1 MKYLL
6 ILLTFLTLLSMT
18 ASASRGITV
27 DYKASEASNAA
38 VAGSMQ
44 LYTNSYALIIGI
56 DDYSNGW
63 PRLSNGVSDAR
74 KVAAALEG
82 KGFEVTLKAN
92 LDGDQLEDAF
102 EDFFIDKGDD
112 PESRLFVWYAGHGHT
127 VDGEGYLIPTDGV
140 MEADSRNFRR
150 KSLSLRRFSDY
161 VRLAQSKH
169 VYTVFDSC
177 FAGTIFNVARSAPPP
192 AITRVTSEPVRQF
205 LSSGD
210 AGQTVSDDGTF
221 ANLFVEALN
230 GERRA
235 DLNMD
240 GYLTADEMGS
250 FLTTSI
256 SNYTQNKQI
265 PRHGKLS
272 DPKFDKGDF
281 VFLASLTTPASLQ
294 EVQQMVRP
302 AAPKSVEFSLG
313 NITQE
318 LVQKAQLE
326 QQWADQLESMQRAY
340 QQVKSVE
347 DDTRADSAIK
357 IRAWQ
362 QFATAFTEDN
372 PYSSEDNSLRTE
384 ASQRI
389 QALQQAA
396 RREQQQATQ
405 LASLASTSGGALSSS
420 GKACDVCPE
429 MLLIP
434 ADSFRMGDLSG
445 SGHKDEKP
453 VRRVD
458 IKAFA
463 LGKTEVTFFEYDAFA
478 RATNTALPADQGWGR
493 GSRPVT
499 NVSWDDAKAYISWLS
514 KKAGQSYRLPTE
526 AEWEYAARAG
536 TTTKYP
542 WGNDVGR
549 NNANCDG
556 CGSQW
561 DDKSTAPASS
571 FSANAFGLHDM
582 HGNVHEWIEDCYK
595 DSYSGASS
603 TGAAHQHSA
612 CSLRVLRGGS
622 WNNRASLLRSAFR
635 SRNHPSRRYSN
646 NGFRVA
652 QDLK

>member
-6 ILLTFLTLLSMT
+6 ILLTLLSMT
-18 ASASRGITV
+18 ASASRGITI
-27 DYKASEASNAA
+27 DYKASEASNAV

-82 KGFEVTLKAN
+82 KGFDVTLKAN

-235 DLNMD
+235 DLNRD
-240 GYLTADEMGS
+240 GYLTAEEMGS

-281 VFLASLTTPASLQ
+281 VFLASLTTPTSIAEAVAATSPAESSFSMADIIRQVNAQKQASQDWANKLQ
-294 EVQQMVRP
+294 DM
-302 AAPKSVEFSLG
+302 K
-313 NITQE
+313 N
-318 LVQKAQLE
+318 AQ
-326 QQWADQLESMQRAY
+326 
-340 QQVKSVE
+340 QQVKALDADRAVE
-347 DDTRADSAIK
+347 TSLRIS
-357 IRAWQ
+357 AWQ
-362 QFATAFTEDN
+362 RFQQAFTEDN
-372 PYSSEDNSLRTE
+372 PYSMDDNTMLSE

-429 MLLIP
+429 MVLIP
-434 ADSFRMGDLSG
+434 AGSFRMGDLG
-445 SGHKDEKP
+445 GGGDGDEKP
-453 VRRVD
+453 VHRAD

-478 RATNTALPADQGWGR
+478 RATNTALPADKKGWGR
-493 GSRPVT
+493 GSRPVI

-542 WGNDVGR
+542 WGDDVGR

-561 DDKSTAPASS
+561 DDKSTAPAGS

-603 TGAAHQHSA
+603 TGVAHQNSA

-622 WNNRASLLRSAFR
+622 WGYGASYLRSAYR
-635 SRNHPSRRYSN
+635 YWYHPSWRSHN
-646 NGFRVA
+646 FGFRVA